1 MAPAPHESKQRRS
14 SHSHQVTTTM
24 NPTPSAAT
32 PTAAPASLR
41 QKSRAALREAGI
53 GVALVCLTA
62 VFAMLSPIFLT
73 SSNLTNIFTQISIN
87 VILAVGMTFVI
98 LIGGIDLSVGSVM
111 AFSAVVAG
119 TVLKL
124 DGLDTGPA
132 IGLALAASIGIGALC
147 GLANGAVSAYWGIP
161 SFIVTLGMLNL
172 ARGAALQWTQA
183 RSLYEFPD
191 AFNDFGSATLL
202 GAPAIFLV
210 ALALV
215 ALGWFVLNRTV
226 FGRLIYAIGN
236 NEEAVRLAGH
246 SVRGHKIAAFV
257 ICGAMVGVGAVIYMT
272 RLTIASPIS
281 GIGFELNAI
290 AAVIIGGTSLS
301 GGRGSIVGTLL
312 GACIIGVLANGLIL
326 IGMSDFLRQMVTGFV
341 IILAVVLDVYRA
353 RLARAVA

>member
-1 MAPAPHESKQRRS
+1 M
-14 SHSHQVTTTM
+14 
-24 NPTPSAAT
+24 
-32 PTAAPASLR
+32 
-41 QKSRAALREAGI
+41 LREAGI
-53 GVALVCLTA
+53 GVALIGLVA
-62 VFAMLSPIFLT
+62 VFAFLSPIFLT
-73 SSNLTNIFTQISIN
+73 AGNITNIFTQISIN

-111 AFSAVVAG
+111 ALCAVVAG

-124 DGLDTGPA
+124 EGLDVGVA
-132 IGLALAASIGIGALC
+132 IGLCLLASIAVGALC
-147 GLANGAVSAYWGIP
+147 GLINGAVSAYWGIP
-161 SFIVTLGMLNL
+161 SFIVTLGMLNI

-183 RSLYEFPD
+183 RSIYEFPD
-191 AFNDFGSATLL
+191 VFNHFGSASLF
-202 GAPAIFLV
+202 GAPTIFLV
-210 ALALV
+210 ALVLV
-215 ALGWFVLNRTV
+215 AVGWFVLNRTV

-246 SVRGHKIAAFV
+246 NVLGYKIAAFV
-257 ICGAMVGVGAVIYMT
+257 ICSAVVGIGAVIYMT

-341 IILAVVLDVYRA
+341 IILAVVLDVYRV
-353 RLARAVA
+353 RVSRGST

>member
-1 MAPAPHESKQRRS
+1 MPM
-14 SHSHQVTTTM
+14 M
-24 NPTPSAAT
+24 NPIPSAAT
-32 PTAAPASLR
+32 PAAAPASLR
-41 QKSRAALREAGI
+41 QKSQAALREAGI

-62 VFAMLSPIFLT
+62 VFALLSPIFLT
-73 SSNLTNIFTQISIN
+73 PSNLTNIFTQISIN

-111 AFSAVVAG
+111 AFCAVVAG

-124 DGLDTGPA
+124 EGLDTGAA
-132 IGLALAASIGIGALC
+132 IGLALLASIVVGALC

-161 SFIVTLGMLNL
+161 SFIVTLGMLNI

-246 SVRGHKIAAFV
+246 NVMGYKIAAFV
-257 ICGAMVGVGAVIYMT
+257 ICGAAVGVGAVIYMT

-353 RLARAVA
+353 RLARGSA

>member
-1 MAPAPHESKQRRS
+1 M
-14 SHSHQVTTTM
+14 T
-24 NPTPSAAT
+24 TPSPSTA
-32 PTAAPASLR
+32 PRAAPLAPPSTLR
-41 QKSRAALREAGI
+41 SKSRTVLREAGI
-53 GVALVCLTA
+53 GVALVLLVG
-62 VFAMLSPIFLT
+62 VFALLSPIFLT
-73 SSNLTNIFTQISIN
+73 TGNITNIFTQISIN

-111 AFSAVVAG
+111 AFCAVVAG

-124 DGLDTGPA
+124 EGLDVGMA
-132 IGLALAASIGIGALC
+132 IFLALLASVAVGAIC
-147 GLANGAVSAYWGIP
+147 GLANGWISAFWAIP
-161 SFIVTLGMLNL
+161 SFIVTLGMLNI

-183 RSLYEFPD
+183 RSIYEFPD
-191 AFNDFGSATLL
+191 AFNNFGSATVL
-202 GAPAIFLV
+202 GVPAIFLV

-215 ALGWFVLNRTV
+215 AIGWFVLNRTV

-246 SVRGHKIAAFV
+246 NVRAYRIAAFV
-257 ICGAMVGVGAVIYMT
+257 ICGAAVGVGAVIYMT

-353 RLARAVA
+353 RLTRGAA

>member
-1 MAPAPHESKQRRS
+1 
-14 SHSHQVTTTM
+14 M
-24 NPTPSAAT
+24 NTPTPTPSLAQAV
-32 PTAAPASLR
+32 PPPASLR
-41 QKSRAALREAGI
+41 HRTRTVLREAGI
-53 GVALVCLTA
+53 GVALVCLVA

-73 SSNLTNIFTQISIN
+73 SNNITNIFTQISIN

-111 AFSAVVAG
+111 AFCAVVAG
-119 TVLKL
+119 TVLKAE
-124 DGLDTGPA
+124 GLDVGVA
-132 IGLALAASIGIGALC
+132 IALALLASVAVGALC
-147 GLANGAVSAYWGIP
+147 GLANGAISAYWAIP
-161 SFIVTLGMLNL
+161 SFIVTLGMLNI

-183 RSLYEFPD
+183 RSIYEFPD
-191 AFNDFGSATLL
+191 AFNDFGSATVF

-215 ALGWFVLNRTV
+215 AIGWFVLNRTV

-246 SVRGHKIAAFV
+246 NVRAYKIAAFV
-257 ICGAMVGVGAVIYMT
+257 ICGAAVGVGAVIYMT

-301 GGRGSIVGTLL
+301 GGRGSIIGTLL

-353 RLARAVA
+353 RLTRAAD

>member
-1 MAPAPHESKQRRS
+1 
-14 SHSHQVTTTM
+14 
-24 NPTPSAAT
+24 
-32 PTAAPASLR
+32 
-41 QKSRAALREAGI
+41 
-53 GVALVCLTA
+53 
-62 VFAMLSPIFLT
+62 
-73 SSNLTNIFTQISIN
+73 
-87 VILAVGMTFVI
+87 
-98 LIGGIDLSVGSVM
+98 
-111 AFSAVVAG
+111 
-119 TVLKL
+119 
-124 DGLDTGPA
+124 
-132 IGLALAASIGIGALC
+132 
-147 GLANGAVSAYWGIP
+147 
-161 SFIVTLGMLNL
+161 
-172 ARGAALQWTQA
+172 
-183 RSLYEFPD
+183 
-191 AFNDFGSATLL
+191 
-202 GAPAIFLV
+202 
-210 ALALV
+210 V